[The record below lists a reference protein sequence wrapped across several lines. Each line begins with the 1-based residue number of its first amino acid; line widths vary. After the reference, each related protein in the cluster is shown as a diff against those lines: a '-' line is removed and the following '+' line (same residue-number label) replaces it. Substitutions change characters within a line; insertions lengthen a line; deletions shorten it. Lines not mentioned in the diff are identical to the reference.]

1 MRSLIGGDCS
11 ASGVICIGK
20 CEQFVLYTYSPHCVC
35 GWVGGC
41 GCVCAWVGGCCG
53 YKMKV
58 SGGGIWIC
66 VQTVV
71 T

>member
-1 MRSLIGGDCS
+1 MRSLIGGDRS

-20 CEQFVLYTYSPHCVC
+20 CEQFVLRTVLTVCVCVCVCVC
-35 GWVGGC
+35 GCVGGVL
-41 GCVCAWVGGCCG
+41 CVG

-58 SGGGIWIC
+58 SGGGIWTC

>member
-1 MRSLIGGDCS
+1 MWSLIGGDRS

-20 CEQFVLYTYSPHCVC
+20 CEQFVLRTVLTVCV
-35 GWVGGC
+35 WVGGC
-41 GCVCAWVGGCCG
+41 GCVCAWVCVCCG

-58 SGGGIWIC
+58 SGGGIWTC

>member
-20 CEQFVLYTYSPHCVC
+20 CEQFVLRTVLTVCVCVCVCVC
-35 GWVGGC
+35 GCVGVGC
-41 GCVCAWVGGCCG
+41 GG

-58 SGGGIWIC
+58 SGGGIWTC
-66 VQTVV
+66 VQNVV

>member
-20 CEQFVLYTYSPHCVC
+20 CEQFVLRTVLTVCV
-35 GWVGGC
+35 GVGVGVVVWGGVGVGC
-41 GCVCAWVGGCCG
+41 GG

-58 SGGGIWIC
+58 SGGGIWTC
-66 VQTVV
+66 VQNVV